1 MCSHHINTTGW
12 QLCATL
18 TSIWYTDDDVM
29 PNCDTTALRHLLQ
42 IWDGAEDWR
51 HDSQWSPS

>member
-1 MCSHHINTTGW
+1 MCSRHINTTGW
-12 QLCATL
+12 QLCVTL
-18 TSIWYTDDDVM
+18 TSIWYTNDDIM

-51 HDSQWSPS
+51 HGGQ